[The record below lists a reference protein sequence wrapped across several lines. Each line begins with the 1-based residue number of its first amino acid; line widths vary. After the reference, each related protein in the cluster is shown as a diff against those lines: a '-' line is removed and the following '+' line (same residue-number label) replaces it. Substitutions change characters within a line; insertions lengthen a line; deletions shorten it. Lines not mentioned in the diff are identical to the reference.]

1 MAPPGRK
8 PTVVSTLFKDVAGGD
23 LKIPKV
29 KCNFCGT
36 MVTKNGSRMKAHI
49 GKCKNCTD
57 DIKHKYLKSS
67 NTDST
72 VISMCE
78 SQGDDSPTDCELSET
93 PDVTESQPSTSSAS
107 ATVIH
112 SMQPTPKK
120 RKCQTLDMYF
130 GSPPSQSS
138 AKKSTLCR
146 SRSTTPTQKIPE
158 LCLDRMS
165 ESQNVSFY
173 MFNIIFIY
181 HSLCFMSYN
190 IAIGLI
196 IFHSFL
202 GNWTL

>member
-120 RKCQTLDMYF
+120 KEMSNSGHVLWQPTISKFCKKINTL
-130 GSPPSQSS
+130 
-138 AKKSTLCR
+138 
-146 SRSTTPTQKIPE
+146 
-158 LCLDRMS
+158 
-165 ESQNVSFY
+165 
-173 MFNIIFIY
+173 
-181 HSLCFMSYN
+181 
-190 IAIGLI
+190 
-196 IFHSFL
+196 
-202 GNWTL
+202 